1 MIEDCKSYFKRKRV
15 CAIIPTY
22 NNAGTVLAVYER
34 LKPYID
40 DILIVNDGSTDI
52 TLDILK
58 KQKQEVSVVTYKNNQ
73 GKGYAL
79 KTGFETAL
87 RAGFEYAI
95 TIDSDGQHYPEDL
108 PRFAEAMEQHPDA
121 LIVGNRKLV
130 QKNMP
135 GKNTFANYFSNFW
148 FMLQTWQY
156 LPDTQSGFRL
166 YPLTYLSG
174 LGHLTSRYE
183 AELELLV
190 FSAWKG
196 VSLVSVPIQV
206 YYPPKE
212 ERVSHFHP
220 VKDFLRISLLNTVLC
235 ILSVCYGWWSILW
248 NKFNHSA
255 LANRIVTFFF
265 LSFALVTALLYPL
278 PLVLFRRLFGM
289 NSERDKLSFHRQLC
303 KYFRYLLYHLPGVKI
318 KLDNPTMESFTKPS
332 IIICNHQSHLDL
344 LSVLSLSPR
353 IVALTNQWVW
363 NFPVYKP
370 VLRYLEYY
378 PATEGLEKSEE
389 HLASLL
395 NRGYSVVIFPE
406 GTRSATGKILKFHRG
421 AFYLAE
427 QLDADIVP
435 IYLEGAGQILPKLK
449 LLLHPGVLKIHVGK
463 RYRYNDTS
471 MGENYRECTRH
482 WHEHYLD
489 LEEQY
494 KQGVPVS
501 FKKGIFNILER

>member
-1 MIEDCKSYFKRKRV
+1 MIEDCKSYFKCKRV
-15 CAIIPTY
+15 CAVIPTY
-22 NNAGTVLAVYER
+22 NNAGTLLDVYHR
-34 LKPYID
+34 LQPYIE
-40 DILIVNDGSTDI
+40 DILIVNDGSTDD
-52 TLDILK
+52 TLQKLK
-58 KQKQEVSVVTYKNNQ
+58 ESGEAISVINYKKNQ

-79 KTGFETAL
+79 KFGFETAL
-87 RAGFEYAI
+87 RAGFDYVI
-95 TIDSDGQHYPEDL
+95 SIDSDGQHYPEDL
-108 PRFAEAMEQHPDA
+108 PRFAEAMEQNPDA

-130 QKNMP
+130 QENMP

-148 FMLQTWQY
+148 FMVQTWQY
-156 LPDTQSGFRL
+156 LPDTQTGFRL
-166 YPLTYLSG
+166 YPLNNLSG
-174 LGHLTSRYE
+174 LNLLTSRYE

-212 ERVSHFHP
+212 ERISHFRP
-220 VKDFLRISLLNTVLC
+220 VKDFLRISLLNTILCVLC
-235 ILSVCYGWWSILW
+235 VCYGWWSILW
-248 NKFNHSA
+248 HKFNHSTICKK
-255 LANRIVTFFF
+255 LVTFYV

-278 PLVLFRRLFGM
+278 PNVLIRKLFGM
-289 NSERDKLSFHRQLC
+289 NTEKDKLSFHRQLC
-303 KYFRYLLYHLPGVKI
+303 RYFRYLLYHLPGVKI

-363 NFPVYKP
+363 NFPIYKP

-389 HLASLL
+389 HIASLL

-406 GTRSATGKILKFHRG
+406 GTRSAACKILKFHRG

-435 IYLEGAGQILPKLK
+435 VYLEGAGKILPKLD
-449 LLLHPGVLKIHVGK
+449 LMLNPGILKIHVGK
-463 RYRYNDTS
+463 RFRYNDKS
-471 MGENYRECTRH
+471 MGENYRETTRH

-494 KQGVPVS
+494 KQGCPVS
-501 FKKGIFNILER
+501 FKKGLFNILER